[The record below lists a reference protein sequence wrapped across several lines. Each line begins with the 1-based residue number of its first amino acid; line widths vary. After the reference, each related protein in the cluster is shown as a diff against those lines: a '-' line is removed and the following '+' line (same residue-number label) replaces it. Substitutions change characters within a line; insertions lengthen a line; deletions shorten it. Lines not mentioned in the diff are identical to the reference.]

1 MKYTKHLFGALLLAF
16 AATSCVDNDPLAFDV
31 QQPANLGSLEYLK
44 DYEPLKTYKAN
55 PDMKLGAAI
64 DAKDYSSQKL
74 TYRLVNSNFDEV
86 TAGNAMKYSSV
97 VDNNG
102 KMDFGTVKSFV
113 TAAKDAGT
121 TIYGHTLAWHSQQNN
136 KYLNG
141 IIADRIDENYVPEL
155 IPVTKVGERTCI
167 LVQSGDMEEAAWDTQ
182 FWLIFPGKTFK
193 EGDSWS
199 VKMNVMAEKAASS
212 GTQVHKGA
220 GDYLHWAAI
229 GTVEFTTEWKEYSA
243 TGSFDG
249 SMAGGYS
256 IAFNLNDFSEAN
268 KYYFDDIS
276 FMVNG
281 EEWIVNGNLDDP
293 EGTENFVTKEK
304 RGDIVPSRIV
314 DSYEYTVMEEKPSI
328 EEVERTCVMV
338 ESDNMVE
345 YAWDTQFWLVF
356 EGITFKTGDS
366 WSVSMDVRADKE
378 ASSDTQT
385 HTSPGNYIH
394 WAGIGTINYTTEW
407 ETYTSSG
414 TISAEQNGGY
424 SIAFNLNAFGE
435 ANRYYYDNIS
445 FKLNGEELIAN
456 GNCDDPTGTANFVA
470 KEKRGATV
478 PARIIDKYT
487 VEKVGGGVIPLTP
500 EEKAD
505 TLKWAME
512 NWIKGMMEATEG
524 YVTTWDAVNEPISGQ
539 GGQYYD
545 LWSADNGDP
554 ANNFYW
560 QDYLGDEEYVRFVVA
575 KAREY
580 YQGTEPLKLFINDYN
595 LESWWDGNKKLKSLI
610 HWIETWEADGVTQID
625 GIGTQMHVSFHGNP
639 DTQKAQ
645 EEAIINMF
653 NLMAETGKLVKISEL
668 DMGYT
673 DASGTSLK
681 TNQVTEDQQMQMAE
695 FYKFIISNYLSI
707 IPEAQQYGIT
717 QWCLTDAP
725 TSSGWR
731 GGEPVGIWTEGY
743 QRKHIYASFAEAL
756 AGE

>member
-31 QQPANLGSLEYLK
+31 QKPANMGSLEYLN

-55 PDMKLGAAI
+55 PNMKLGAAI
-64 DAKDYSSQKL
+64 DAKDYSGQGL
-74 TYRLVNSNFDEV
+74 TFRLVNSNFDEV

-102 KMDFGTVKSFV
+102 KMNFGTVQSFV
-113 TAAKDAGT
+113 TAARDAGT

-141 IIADRIDENYVPEL
+141 IIADKIDENYVPEL
-155 IPVTKVGERTCI
+155 VPVTKTEERTCI
-167 LVQSGDMEEAAWDTQ
+167 IVESDDMAEYPWDTQ
-182 FWLIFPGKTFK
+182 FWIVVDKKFN
-193 EGDSWS
+193 EGDTWA
-199 VKMNVMAEKAASS
+199 VKMDVRADKAASP
-212 GTQVHKGA
+212 GTQVHA
-220 GDYLHWAAI
+220 EPSAYLHWNAI
-229 GTVEFTTEWKEYSA
+229 GNVEFTTEWKTFEK
-243 TGSFDG
+243 TGTFDAQA
-249 SMAGGYS
+249 AGGMS
-256 IAFNLNDFSEAN
+256 IAFNLNDFAEAN
-268 KYYFDDIS
+268 KYYFDNIS
-276 FMVNG
+276 FSVNG
-281 EEWIVNGNLDDP
+281 EELITNSNMDDP
-293 EGTENFVTKEK
+293 EGTANFVSKEK
-304 RGDIVPSRIV
+304 RGDMVPSRIV

-328 EEVERTCVMV
+328 EEVERTCIMV

-345 YAWDTQFWLVF
+345 APWDTQFWLVF
-356 EGITFKTGDS
+356 EGVSFKTGDS

-378 ASSDTQT
+378 ASAGTQT
-385 HTSPGNYIH
+385 HNAPGEYKH
-394 WAGIGTINYTTEW
+394 WAAIGTINFTPEW

-414 TISAEQNGGY
+414 SMTSEQDGCY
-424 SIAFNLNAFGE
+424 SFAFNLNDFGE
-435 ANRYYYDNIS
+435 ANRYYFDNLS
-445 FKLNGEELIAN
+445 FKLNGEELIVN

-470 KEKRGATV
+470 KEKRGNPG
-478 PARIIDKYT
+478 PARIIDKYI
-487 VEKVGGGVIPLTP
+487 VETAGGGVIPLTP

-505 TLKWAME
+505 TLKWAMD
-512 NWIKGMMEATEG
+512 NWIKGMMTATEG
-524 YVTTWDAVNEPISGQ
+524 YVTTWDVVNEPISGS
-539 GGQYYD
+539 GGEYYD

-625 GIGTQMHVSFHGNP
+625 GIGTQMHVSFHGNAE
-639 DTQKAQ
+639 TQAAQ
-645 EEAIINMF
+645 EAAIINMF
-653 NLMAETGKLVKISEL
+653 ELMAETGKLVKISEL
-668 DMGYT
+668 DMGYV
-673 DASGTSLK
+673 DASGTTL
-681 TNQVTEDQQMQMAE
+681 TTGQVTEEQQKQMAG
-695 FYKFIISNYLSI
+695 FYKFIISNYLNI

-725 TSSGWR
+725 KTSGWR
-731 GGEPVGIWTEGY
+731 ADEPVGIWTQGY

>member
-31 QQPANLGSLEYLK
+31 QKPANMGSLDYLN

-55 PDMKLGAAI
+55 PNMKLGAAI
-64 DAKDYSSQKL
+64 DAKDYSGQGL
-74 TYRLVNSNFDEV
+74 TFRLVNSNFDEV

-102 KMDFGTVKSFV
+102 KMNFGTVQSFV
-113 TAAKDAGT
+113 TAARDAGT

-141 IIADRIDENYVPEL
+141 IIADKVDPNYVPEL
-155 IPVTKVGERTCI
+155 VPVTKTEERTCI
-167 LVQSGDMEEAAWDTQ
+167 IVESDDMVEAAWDTQ
-182 FWLIFPGKTFK
+182 FWIVANQTINA
-193 EGDSWS
+193 GDAWE
-199 VKMNVMAEKAASS
+199 VKMSVRADKAASP
-212 GTQVHKGA
+212 GTQVHA
-220 GDYLHWAAI
+220 NPSEYLHWNAI
-229 GTVEFTTEWKEYSA
+229 GNVSFSTEWSKFSA
-243 TGSFDG
+243 SGTFDAAA
-249 SMAGGYS
+249 AGGKS
-256 IAFNLNDFSEAN
+256 IAFNLNDFAEAN

-276 FMVNG
+276 FTING
-281 EEWIVNGNLDDP
+281 VEQIVNGDCNDP
-293 EGTENFVTKEK
+293 EGTANFVSKEK
-304 RGDIVPSRIV
+304 RGDMVPSRIV

-328 EEVERTCVMV
+328 EEVERTCIMV

-345 YAWDTQFWLVF
+345 AAWDTQFWLVF
-356 EGITFKTGDS
+356 EGVAFKPGDS

-378 ASSDTQT
+378 ASAGTQT
-385 HTSPGNYIH
+385 HNAPGEYKH
-394 WAGIGTINYTTEW
+394 WAAIGTIDFTPEW
-407 ETYTSSG
+407 ETYTNSG
-414 TISAEQNGGY
+414 SMTSEQDGCY
-424 SIAFNLNAFGE
+424 SFAFNLNDFGE
-435 ANRYYYDNIS
+435 ANRYYFDNIS
-445 FKLNGEELIAN
+445 FKLNGEELIVN

-470 KEKRGATV
+470 KEKRGNPG
-478 PARIIDKYT
+478 PARIIDKYI
-487 VEKVGGGVIPLTP
+487 VETSGGGSIPLTP

-505 TLKWAME
+505 TLKWAMD
-512 NWIKGMMEATEG
+512 NWIKGMMTATEG
-524 YVTTWDAVNEPISGQ
+524 YVTTWDVVNEPISGS
-539 GGQYYD
+539 GGEYYD

-625 GIGTQMHVSFHGNP
+625 GIGTQMHVSFHGNAE
-639 DTQKAQ
+639 TQAAQ
-645 EEAIINMF
+645 EAAIINMF
-653 NLMAETGKLVKISEL
+653 ELMAETGKLVKISEL
-668 DMGYT
+668 DMGYV
-673 DASGTSLK
+673 DASGTTL
-681 TNQVTEDQQMQMAE
+681 TTGQVTEEQQKQMAG
-695 FYKFIISNYLSI
+695 FYKFIISNYLNI

-725 TSSGWR
+725 KTSGWR
-731 GGEPVGIWTEGY
+731 ADEPVGIWTQGY
-743 QRKHIYASFAEAL
+743 QRKHVYASFAEAL

>member
-31 QQPANLGSLEYLK
+31 QKPANMGSLEYLN

-55 PDMKLGAAI
+55 PNMKLGAAI
-64 DAKDYSSQKL
+64 DAKDYSGQGL
-74 TYRLVNSNFDEV
+74 TFRLVNSNFDEV

-102 KMDFGTVKSFV
+102 KMNFGTVQSFV
-113 TAAKDAGT
+113 TAARDAGT

-141 IIADRIDENYVPEL
+141 IIADKIDENYVPEL
-155 IPVTKVGERTCI
+155 VPVTKTEERTCI
-167 LVQSGDMEEAAWDTQ
+167 IVESDDMVEAAWDTQ
-182 FWLIFPGKTFK
+182 FWITFPGKKFNT
-193 EGDSWS
+193 GDAWS
-199 VKMNVMAEKAASS
+199 VKMNVRADKEAGS
-212 GTQVHKGA
+212 GTQTHNEPSA
-220 GDYLHWAAI
+220 YIHWACI
-229 GTVEFTTEWKEYSA
+229 GTVNFTTEWKEYTASGTMTA
-243 TGSFDG
+243 EQN
-249 SMAGGYS
+249 GGWS
-256 IAFNLNDFSEAN
+256 IAFNLNDFAEGN

-276 FMVNG
+276 FTVNG
-281 EEWIVNGNLDDP
+281 EEWVVNGNLDDP
-293 EGTENFVTKEK
+293 EGTENFVSKEK
-304 RGDIVPSRIV
+304 RGDLVPSRIV

-328 EEVERTCVMV
+328 EEVERTCIMV
-338 ESDNMVE
+338 ESDNMVD

-356 EGITFKTGDS
+356 EGVSFKTGDS

-378 ASSDTQT
+378 SMADTQS
-385 HTSPGNYIH
+385 HLAPGSYKH
-394 WAGIGTINYTTEW
+394 WAAIGNVNFTPEW
-407 ETYTSSG
+407 ETYTNSG
-414 TISAEQNGGY
+414 TMSAEQDGCY
-424 SIAFNLNAFGE
+424 SIAFNLNNFAE
-435 ANRYYYDNIS
+435 ANRYYFDNLS
-445 FKLNGEELIAN
+445 FKLNGEELIVN

-470 KEKRGATV
+470 KEKRGNPG
-478 PARIIDKYT
+478 PARIIDKYI
-487 VEKVGGGVIPLTP
+487 VETAGGGVIPLTP

-505 TLKWAME
+505 TLKWAMD
-512 NWIKGMMEATEG
+512 NWIKGMMTATEG
-524 YVTTWDAVNEPISGQ
+524 YVTTWDVVNEPISGS
-539 GGQYYD
+539 GGEYYD

-595 LESWWDGNKKLKSLI
+595 LESWWDANKKLKSLI

-625 GIGTQMHVSFHGNP
+625 GIGTQMHVSFHGNAE
-639 DTQKAQ
+639 TQAAQ
-645 EEAIINMF
+645 EAAIINMF
-653 NLMAETGKLVKISEL
+653 ELMAETGKLVKISEL
-668 DMGYT
+668 DMGYV
-673 DASGTSLK
+673 DASGTTL
-681 TNQVTEDQQMQMAE
+681 TTGQVTEEQQKQMAG
-695 FYKFIISNYLSI
+695 FYKFIISNYLNI

-725 TSSGWR
+725 KTSGWR
-731 GGEPVGIWTEGY
+731 ADEPVGIWTQGY

>member
-31 QQPANLGSLEYLK
+31 QKPANMGSLDYLN

-55 PDMKLGAAI
+55 PNMKLGAAI
-64 DAKDYSSQKL
+64 DAKDYSGQGL
-74 TYRLVNSNFDEV
+74 TFRLVNSNFDEV

-102 KMDFGTVKSFV
+102 KMNFGTVQSFV
-113 TAAKDAGT
+113 TAARDAGT

-136 KYLNG
+136 RYLNG
-141 IIADRIDENYVPEL
+141 IIADKVDPNYVPEL
-155 IPVTKVGERTCI
+155 VPVTKTEERTCI
-167 LVQSGDMEEAAWDTQ
+167 IVESDDMVEAAWDTQ
-182 FWLIFPGKTFK
+182 FWIVANQTINA
-193 EGDSWS
+193 GDAWE
-199 VKMNVMAEKAASS
+199 VKMSVRADKAASP
-212 GTQVHKGA
+212 GTQVHA
-220 GDYLHWAAI
+220 NPSEYLHWNAI
-229 GTVEFTTEWKEYSA
+229 GNVSFSTEWSKFSA
-243 TGSFDG
+243 SGTFDAAA
-249 SMAGGYS
+249 AGGKS
-256 IAFNLNDFSEAN
+256 IAFNLNDFAEAN

-276 FMVNG
+276 FTING
-281 EEWIVNGNLDDP
+281 VEQIVNGDCNDP
-293 EGTENFVTKEK
+293 EGTANFVSKEK
-304 RGDIVPSRIV
+304 RGDMVPSRIV

-328 EEVERTCVMV
+328 EEVERTCIMV

-345 YAWDTQFWLVF
+345 AAWDTQFWLVF
-356 EGITFKTGDS
+356 EGVAFKPGDS

-378 ASSDTQT
+378 ASAGTQT
-385 HTSPGNYIH
+385 HNAPGEYKH
-394 WAGIGTINYTTEW
+394 WAAIGTINFTPEW

-414 TISAEQNGGY
+414 SMTSEQDGCY
-424 SIAFNLNAFGE
+424 SFAFNLNDFAE
-435 ANRYYYDNIS
+435 ANRYYFDNIS
-445 FKLNGEELIAN
+445 FKLNGEELIVN

-470 KEKRGATV
+470 KEKRGGTV
-478 PARIIDKYT
+478 PARIIDKYI
-487 VEKVGGGVIPLTP
+487 VETAGGGVIPLTP

-505 TLKWAME
+505 TLKWAMD
-512 NWIKGMMEATEG
+512 NWIKGMMTATEG
-524 YVTTWDAVNEPISGQ
+524 YVTTWDVVNEPISGS
-539 GGQYYD
+539 GGEYYD

-625 GIGTQMHVSFHGNP
+625 GIGTQMHVSFHGNAE
-639 DTQKAQ
+639 TQAAQ
-645 EEAIINMF
+645 EAAIINMF
-653 NLMAETGKLVKISEL
+653 ELMAETGKLVKISEL
-668 DMGYT
+668 DMGYV
-673 DASGTSLK
+673 DASGTTL
-681 TNQVTEDQQMQMAE
+681 TTGQVTEEQQKQMAG
-695 FYKFIISNYLSI
+695 FYKFIISNYLNI

-725 TSSGWR
+725 KGSGWR
-731 GGEPVGIWTEGY
+731 ADEPVGIWTQGY
-743 QRKHIYASFAEAL
+743 QRKHVYASFAEAL